1 VDPCAANKKKACLRL
16 DTCEWAGKK
25 GGGCRTPAN
34 VCSGIQKK
42 KLGGVKKKKRCGDN
56 PACRCS
62 KKRKCGQCV
71 ANVGVGAPTPNDDE
85 RYIGICRG
93 TTKDPDDK
101 KPVCCKTDIDCD
113 NAFQVPG
120 ETWQCVGC
128 SSGAST
134 PVTHPDGTTAQVQ
147 CTGLPA
153 NTPPPICAA
162 PRPPPQDPLPTP
174 PSAADYPMFK
184 GAFYIANKDATGTD
198 ACSTQVMAYQ
208 PPQGPGICFQGAT
221 TYENNACCNPPG
233 GWIFAGTSPTLARGF
248 KRDADPKW
256 YNIGG
261 GGGGEASQVGCTGL
275 QTYSS
280 EKFNDLKKAGYSGIY
295 YDVEAFAADA
305 TKECFA
311 ESFSNAKQAGL
322 QVMLGTSYSA
332 PYTSALPGDVA
343 QGNNPKAY
351 RPNSDKLFR
360 EIMQDQ
366 NIDVLSPQFYSQN
379 GVRASIVSSSGSE
392 VKLMDWDTLSGDKPV
407 EPTLKLASLDY
418 YRTQKTQ
425 FEAACAGTP
434 QTDPGTN
441 PPTKDEEVPAKFC
454 KSGYW
459 IWGAP

>member
-1 VDPCAANKKKACLRL
+1 MFHTSDGLSTSSRARDLLSRSHHLRKQRL
-16 DTCEWAGKK
+16 L
-25 GGGCRTPAN
+25 
-34 VCSGIQKK
+34 Q
-42 KLGGVKKKKRCGDN
+42 
-56 PACRCS
+56 
-62 KKRKCGQCV
+62 
-71 ANVGVGAPTPNDDE
+71 
-85 RYIGICRG
+85 
-93 TTKDPDDK
+93 
-101 KPVCCKTDIDCD
+101 
-113 NAFQVPG
+113 
-120 ETWQCVGC
+120 
-128 SSGAST
+128 
-134 PVTHPDGTTAQVQ
+134 
-147 CTGLPA
+147 
-153 NTPPPICAA
+153 
-162 PRPPPQDPLPTP
+162 
-174 PSAADYPMFK
+174 
-184 GAFYIANKDATGTD
+184 
-198 ACSTQVMAYQ
+198 
-208 PPQGPGICFQGAT
+208 
-221 TYENNACCNPPG
+221 PPG
-233 GWIFAGTSPTLARGF
+233 GWIFAGKSPTLARGF

-261 GGGGEASQVGCTGL
+261 TEASQVGCAGL

-379 GVRASIVSSSGSE
+379 GVRAGIVSSSGSE
-392 VKLMDWDTLSGDKPV
+392 VKLVDWDTLSGDKPV

-418 YRTQKTQ
+418 YTTQKTQ

-434 QTDPGTN
+434 QTDTRLCN
-441 PPTKDEEVPAKFC
+441 QTCDSAWPPKILTSSLLKY
-454 KSGYW
+454 SMQG
-459 IWGAP
+459 